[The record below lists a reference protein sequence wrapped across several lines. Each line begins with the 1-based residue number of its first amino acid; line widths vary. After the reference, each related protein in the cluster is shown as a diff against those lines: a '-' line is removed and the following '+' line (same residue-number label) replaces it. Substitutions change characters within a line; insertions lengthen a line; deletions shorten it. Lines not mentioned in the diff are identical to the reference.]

1 MNAMNAIQKNRATPF
16 ANLCRAFAA
25 TLVVTAASVP
35 AIELTSLAGSAAAT
49 SLADKSTGAALAQ
62 LAAEKEFDVA
72 VRDSLVAAR
81 RYPALKDVNRPAPQG
96 KATVVF
102 GIGRDGKVTDA
113 AVVESSR
120 NRQLDAAALAMVRR
134 APHRPIPVEAIGET
148 SRRYL
153 VTINFSYN
161 ANP

>member
-1 MNAMNAIQKNRATPF
+1 MNTMNAMQKTRATLF
-16 ANLCRAFAA
+16 ARLCRAFAA
-25 TLVVTAASVP
+25 SFLVAAAATP
-35 AIELTSLAGSAAAT
+35 AFELTSLAGSAAAT
-49 SLADKSTGAALAQ
+49 SLTNESAKAALAQ
-62 LAAEKEFDVA
+62 VAAEKEFDAA
-72 VRDSLVAAR
+72 VRESLIAAK

-120 NRQLDAAALAMVRR
+120 NRQLDEAALAIVRK

-153 VTINFSYN
+153 VTFDFRYN

>member
-1 MNAMNAIQKNRATPF
+1 MNTINATQKSRATLF
-16 ANLCRAFAA
+16 ANLCRALAA
-25 TLVVTAASVP
+25 TLLVAAAATP
-35 AIELTSLAGSAAAT
+35 AVELTPLAGSAAAT
-49 SLADKSTGAALAQ
+49 SLADKSAREALAQ
-62 LAAEKEFDVA
+62 LAAEKEFDA
-72 VRDSLVAAR
+72 GVRDSLIAAQ

-120 NRQLDAAALAMVRR
+120 NRQLDEAALAIVRK
-134 APHRPIPVEAIGET
+134 APHSPIPVEAIGET

-153 VTINFSYN
+153 VTIDFRYN
-161 ANP
+161 TNP